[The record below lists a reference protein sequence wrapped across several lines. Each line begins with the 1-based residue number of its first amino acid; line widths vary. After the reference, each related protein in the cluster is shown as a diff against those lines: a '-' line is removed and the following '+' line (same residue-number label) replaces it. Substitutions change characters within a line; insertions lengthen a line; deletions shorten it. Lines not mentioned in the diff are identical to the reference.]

1 MLSAVVR
8 EAIRVRHYSLKTETA
23 YVHWI
28 KRLVLWSGRR
38 HPRDLGPA
46 DIEAFLSD
54 LATTRDVSASTQKQA
69 LSAIKFLFTQVLGG
83 EWHWL
88 DNIVRAKPSQ
98 HVPMVLSRGEVAALL
113 PHLQG
118 SHGLVLKLMYSSGLR
133 PAEAVKLRIKDVDLD
148 RLQIVVREGKGSK
161 DRVTTLAASLVPEL
175 QAQLALRAAW
185 HADDI
190 ARGKVD
196 VEMPHALA
204 VKCPAAPRSW
214 PWQWLFA
221 TPGYCTCP
229 RTGAV
234 RRHHLHEKTIQ
245 RTMQQAVR
253 ASGIT
258 KPATPHTLRHCF
270 ATHLLESGTDIRR
283 IQELLGHKDLSTTM
297 IYTHVSTVG
306 HSGVRSPMDAF

>member
-1 MLSAVVR
+1 M
-8 EAIRVRHYSLKTETA
+8 
-23 YVHWI
+23 
-28 KRLVLWSGRR
+28 
-38 HPRDLGPA
+38 
-46 DIEAFLSD
+46 
-54 LATTRDVSASTQKQA
+54 
-69 LSAIKFLFTQVLGG
+69 
-83 EWHWL
+83 
-88 DNIVRAKPSQ
+88 RAKPSQ
-98 HVPMVLSRGEVAALL
+98 HVPMVLSRGEMAALL

-133 PAEAVKLRIKDVDLD
+133 PAEALSLRIKDVDLE

-161 DRVTTLAASLVPEL
+161 DRVTTLAASLVPEM

-204 VKCPAAPRSW
+204 VKYPAAPRSW

-229 RTGAV
+229 RTGAH

-306 HSGVRSPMDAF
+306 HSGVRSPMDAL